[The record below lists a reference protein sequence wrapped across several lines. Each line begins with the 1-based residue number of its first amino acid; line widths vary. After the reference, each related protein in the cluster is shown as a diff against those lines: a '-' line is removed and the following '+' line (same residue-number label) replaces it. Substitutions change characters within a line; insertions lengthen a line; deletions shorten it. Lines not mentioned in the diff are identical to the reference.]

1 MRHGHEVLSSN
12 VWRRHV
18 RFDYR
23 PLYDYTF
30 KFMIS
35 KKSNSSKSPS
45 HCASNIDLDSQG
57 SAKNALCVRREFL
70 RTLVATAGT
79 MALGVCAS
87 SEVGA
92 ASFERTRRWSSSG
105 ATSLDSA
112 ASALSATSTTP
123 VSVTTSSAAAT
134 SSSMSSNSY
143 NAVSSG
149 FFGING
155 HINSGN
161 AYGTAFATQIAYMR
175 DLGVSNVRQDV
186 WNTMGAKNIASFV
199 DALRGTDIS
208 VSVVITPKLFNTDE
222 ASAYSNSFQL
232 AYSIA
237 SILKGKVLLY
247 ECGNEMEIGF
257 VSRGGNF
264 RTDYRVTP
272 YFIYRGMI
280 RGMIDGVRAADPR
293 AAVAVTAGWLH
304 FGILQMLADGTD
316 PQGGTSGP
324 RVNWDVTSWHWYSD
338 MGDITN
344 ANGINV
350 LQELTRRFRRPI
362 WISEYGYRPYGQSE
376 NTLLN
381 AQASYLATQMQEF
394 VKLKSQYSLLQ
405 SVQLYELFD
414 MSADDGYGLIKS
426 DAVTKKP
433 AYSVV
438 KEIIARGR
446 A

>member
-1 MRHGHEVLSSN
+1 M
-12 VWRRHV
+12 
-18 RFDYR
+18 RFDDR

-35 KKSNSSKSPS
+35 KKRNSSKSAY
-45 HCASNIDLDSQG
+45 HCASNVDLDSQG
-57 SAKNALCVRREFL
+57 GAKGALCVRREFL

-79 MALGVCAS
+79 MALAVCAS

-92 ASFERTRRWSSSG
+92 ASLDRARRWPSSG
-105 ATSLDSA
+105 AASSGSA
-112 ASALSATSTTP
+112 ASASSAASTTP
-123 VSVTTSSAAAT
+123 VSVTTSSVAAT

-175 DLGVSNVRQDV
+175 DLGISNVRQDV
-186 WNTMGAKNIASFV
+186 WDTIGAKSIASFV
-199 DALRGTDIS
+199 DTLRGTGIS
-208 VSVVITPKLFNTDE
+208 VSVVITPKLSNTDE

-264 RTDYRVTP
+264 RTDYRATP

-344 ANGINV
+344 ANGIDV
-350 LQELTRRFRRPI
+350 LHELTRRFRRPI
-362 WISEYGYRPYGQSE
+362 WISEYGYRPYGQSG

-381 AQASYLATQMQEF
+381 AQASYLATQTRQF

-405 SVQLYELFD
+405 SIQLYELFD
-414 MSADDGYGLIKS
+414 MSADDGYGLIES
-426 DAVTKKP
+426 DGVTKKP
-433 AYSVV
+433 AYSAV
-438 KEIIARGR
+438 KESIASSK